1 MTQIGKQQNPF
12 LQEAAKITIVG
23 SVTYVAKAPAGT
35 LQSEAKWKVKKIDE
49 TTGIVI
55 TWADGNELYDN
66 VATDLTTLTY
76 V

>member
-1 MTQIGKQQNPF
+1 MQIGKQQNPF
-12 LQEAAKITIVG
+12 FEEATKVTVVG
-23 SVTYVAKAPAGT
+23 AVTYVAKAPAGT
-35 LQSEAKWKVKKIDE
+35 LQSEAKWKVKKVDE

-55 TWADGNELYDN
+55 TWANGNELYDN